1 MIKHSFYRI
10 CMLWVMALLFASCV
24 DDSIIEDDVVEEKPV
39 VGASGNNV
47 SFTLSLPLENLH
59 TRATATEAQREMLV
73 DGVRIVLYRGNFV
86 NYYWD
91 LDIKT
96 ALNDS
101 GNIVASGADVIDAT
115 EDTDNN
121 VYQIITKARQAEMDS
136 YDMLVIVNPNK
147 GIKAVTAAGV
157 QLNKLKEAF
166 NTTLEDNRMYRL
178 AGDDI
183 NGVTEGDP
191 VYFLMLNAKGLV
203 AITEENFFNSAA
215 NAEAKPVTDCYLER
229 ATAKINLFYGG
240 PTDDSPSTTPNED
253 GGYTPPNTGRFVMDL
268 GFRGSLYGFD
278 NLTTDFDIPDDYCD
292 SEGYALCPFCR
303 GIHKDTGTGTITSH
317 NTLNRVT
324 KTCEARTLTVDGKE
338 INIKSCGYIYGS
350 GDALSTVTTKVR
362 YMVASDLTWAMDI
375 VNKKSYWYR
384 QMTKKSNGVQE
395 TTEEGVAT
403 PEGVDIRSSFYA
415 EDPNFADFA
424 EKGSD
429 DLADEFTY
437 LTTETF
443 ATSAQKLDPYK
454 DAPYAGYWSPR
465 TEDDAPNLPVYLP
478 ENTMTQAEQKR
489 NVVTR
494 AIVKVTLKRENIG
507 NEARG
512 YTLDKFVNKG
522 LEDITTYPMGDFF
535 VFLGGD
541 TNGKAQY
548 NADSKGKYF
557 ILHPEDVAYFRE
569 ANAVIPDYLQASGY
583 TTITDAIAE
592 FVADHSSFDWKTLSN
607 NETPLQSPHLLFY
620 KNGEMYYE
628 VPVQHFTTT
637 QVGKGGYG
645 RFGVVRN
652 NWYKLDVQTILSLGL
667 PTIPAADATTIE
679 NLPAVNSSLPLG
691 PVYTDSWIRQ

>member
-10 CMLWVMALLFASCV
+10 GMLWVMALLFTSCV
-24 DDSIIEDDVVEEKPV
+24 DDSIIGSGVVEEKPV

-101 GNIVASGADVIDAT
+101 GNIVASGADVIEAT

-121 VYQIITKARQAEMDS
+121 VYKIKTKARQAEKDS

-183 NGVTEGDP
+183 NGVTKGDP
-191 VYFLMLNAKGLV
+191 VYFLMLNAKGLA
-203 AITEENFFNSAA
+203 AITKDNFYDSAT
-215 NAEAKPVTDCYLER
+215 NAQDHPAPNCYLER

-240 PTDDSPSTTPNED
+240 PTDGSPSTTPNED

-278 NLTTDFDIPDDYCD
+278 NLTADFDIPDDYCD

-303 GIHKDTGTGTITSH
+303 GVHQDTGTGTITSH

-384 QMTKKSNGVQE
+384 QMTLKSDGKQE
-395 TTEEGVAT
+395 TTEEGVT
-403 PEGVDIRSSFYA
+403 SRTSFYA
-415 EDPNFADFA
+415 EDPNFDDYAGK
-424 EKGSD
+424 ESD
-429 DLADEFTY
+429 KLADEFTY
-437 LTTETF
+437 LNTETF
-443 ATSAQKLDPYK
+443 ATSAQKLAPYK
-454 DAPYAGYWSPR
+454 DATYAGYWSW
-465 TEDDAPNLPVYLP
+465 TEAANLPVYLP
-478 ENTMTQAEQKR
+478 ENTMTQADQKR

-512 YTLDKFVNKG
+512 YTLDSFLDDGDEAIK
-522 LEDITTYPMGDFF
+522 TYPMGDFF

-607 NETPLQSPHLLFY
+607 NKTPLQSDHLLFY

-679 NLPAVNSSLPLG
+679 NLPAVKSSLPVG
-691 PVYTDSWIRQ
+691 TVYTDSWIRQ